1 MTKDN
6 FPKGLS
12 KCCTHL
18 PHTHGRPGQ
27 RKSQPSFGTTST
39 SWTFKPEAWHLLIRS
54 RVWIAAA
61 PIFLLKRSLPP
72 SPNILINFP
81 IIGTTLSAASVA
93 FFNCDSLAC
102 RKSESCLALHQSPNI
117 LNPFNDLTLI
127 DIKPTY
133 KRRSQPLVNCKEIND
148 WVSFF
153 FMWTLSFSTICV
165 KFLRISDTSCY
176 LKCLMW
182 SLLVRKFCM
191 LLLSTPVQNIT
202 IQPKAF
208 NAAWVSCSAVLRTL
222 TSPKA
227 PSALPIASV
236 CSADSSTRNSSLRE
250 RQRTFFTASC
260 HRTQCYR
267 DPGLN
272 DWTESTYYIPS
283 KSTQACHPP
292 MISWMLPDRTGGVQ
306 QRFDFPHS
314 WTKHSRSPTILT
326 RAKPTN
332 SKQDDLT
339 IFPRPS
345 ELDSTLRWQA
355 PMPHRDRSL
364 MPAYALRPKAQS

>member
-1 MTKDN
+1 MV
-6 FPKGLS
+6 GY
-12 KCCTHL
+12 
-18 PHTHGRPGQ
+18 R
-27 RKSQPSFGTTST
+27 
-39 SWTFKPEAWHLLIRS
+39 
-54 RVWIAAA
+54 
-61 PIFLLKRSLPP
+61 
-72 SPNILINFP
+72 
-81 IIGTTLSAASVA
+81 
-93 FFNCDSLAC
+93 
-102 RKSESCLALHQSPNI
+102 
-117 LNPFNDLTLI
+117 
-127 DIKPTY
+127 
-133 KRRSQPLVNCKEIND
+133 
-148 WVSFF
+148 FF
-153 FMWTLSFSTICV
+153 FLWTLSFSTICV

-176 LKCLMW
+176 LRSAYVIPPSAEILHAAPFYTCSKHHHSTQSIQCRLSFM
-182 SLLVRKFCM
+182 FCGA
-191 LLLSTPVQNIT
+191 QNFDFP
-202 IQPKAF
+202 Q
-208 NAAWVSCSAVLRTL
+208 
-222 TSPKA
+222 SPKR
-227 PSALPIASV
+227 PSYCVGVLCWQQHQKQQPAWTTTYLLHCILSP
-236 CSADSSTRNSSLRE
+236 D
-250 RQRTFFTASC
+250 
-260 HRTQCYR
+260 QCYR